1 MTDSSR
7 SDRHAAS
14 ADVTERDREAL
25 VEQLLVT
32 GLDHYFAE
40 QHELAI
46 SVWTRVLFIDRGH
59 ARARAYIERARSAIG
74 ERLRKGDELLHTG
87 VAAFD
92 RGDAGA
98 ARALLASAVEHG
110 APGDEALAVLA
121 RIERLEAAAAR
132 PWSRASRPARAGFTR
147 PAPDRTPGPARLRWI
162 AAGLAAGALL
172 GAAGLVLLVERGML
186 PWPLVR
192 GDTASLASPLIAP
205 LPVPSLSEVALSRAH
220 GLRSRGRLREA
231 LEALEPIPHGDP
243 FRARADELQT
253 AVQRLL
259 LGAARTEGPKAEGRT
274 PQP

>member
-1 MTDSSR
+1 MTDPSR
-7 SDRHAAS
+7 SDRHPDS
-14 ADVTERDREAL
+14 ADVAERDREAL

-110 APGDEALAVLA
+110 APSDEALAVLA
-121 RIERLEAAAAR
+121 RIERLEAAAAQ
-132 PWSRASRPARAGFTR
+132 PWSRARRPARLGFAR
-147 PAPDRTPGPARLRWI
+147 PTADGTPGPARFRWI

-186 PWPLVR
+186 PWPLAR
-192 GDTASLASPLIAP
+192 GATGTLGAP
-205 LPVPSLSEVALSRAH
+205 LAAPLHVPSLSEVALSRAH
-220 GLRSRGRLREA
+220 GLRARGRLREA

-243 FRARADELQT
+243 FRARADELQ
-253 AVQRLL
+253 ASVQRLL
-259 LGAARTEGPKAEGRT
+259 LDAARTALPNAEGRA